1 MPPTVVAVEQAKAFR
16 NIICIYGIAA
26 NLRAPWI
33 AVLIFCVPPKA
44 AVTVVVAF
52 PSSCWGGTSKLYS
65 WPPAVPAS
73 TQPQNSFS
81 GFSGGGGRAH
91 FTVWFFFM
99 QVAIHCVANVLAQN
113 ISAAHGA
120 WSQRR
125 VYNPKQTSRGH
136 QLVSACLSA
145 MLASTSMVMVFAKVR
160 QGIRGI
166 LTLWNTLSQDVQW
179 PLLFQAEKTEQELFT
194 INKLNCSVGHM
205 ACDAYNPLASWP
217 RRREEEATVTSLL
230 WGCYAFIFRF
240 SRHSLLKVTYN
251 LNQNKSH

>member
-81 GFSGGGGRAH
+81 GFSGGGGERILQSDSSLCRLPSIVSRMCWPRIFPLHTVHEARGG
-91 FTVWFFFM
+91 FTTRSKP
-99 QVAIHCVANVLAQN
+99 Q
-113 ISAAHGA
+113 GD
-120 WSQRR
+120 
-125 VYNPKQTSRGH
+125 TSW
-136 QLVSACLSA
+136 CL
-145 MLASTSMVMVFAKVR
+145 LAS
-160 QGIRGI
+160 
-166 LTLWNTLSQDVQW
+166 VQ
-179 PLLFQAEKTEQELFT
+179 
-194 INKLNCSVGHM
+194 C
-205 ACDAYNPLASWP
+205 
-217 RRREEEATVTSLL
+217 SLL
-230 WGCYAFIFRF
+230 PQW
-240 SRHSLLKVTYN
+240 
-251 LNQNKSH
+251 